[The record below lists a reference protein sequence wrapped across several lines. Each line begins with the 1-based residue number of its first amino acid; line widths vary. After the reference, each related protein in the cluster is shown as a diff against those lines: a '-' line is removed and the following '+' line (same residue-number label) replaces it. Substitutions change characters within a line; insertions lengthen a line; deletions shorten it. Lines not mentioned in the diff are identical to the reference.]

1 MARLTAAA
9 SDQRESR
16 ILPSIRPSEALTPP
30 ARGVQRVPGS
40 VGSFQRG
47 HKEERLPKGLP
58 LPGKENGARLLPLLF
73 TTRPNGELLPDIYR
87 KIRAHTGGI

>member
-9 SDQRESR
+9 ADQRESR
-16 ILPSIRPSEALTPP
+16 ILASIRPSEALTPP

-40 VGSFQRG
+40 VGSFHRG
-47 HKEERLPKGLP
+47 QEERLPEGLP
-58 LPGKENGARLLPLLF
+58 LPGRENGARLLPLLF

-87 KIRAHTGGI
+87 